1 MLNKNNEYD
10 PCILDPRVLWADE
23 EHGLHERR
31 PPYIFVRPVEAYRA
45 LLQVIRDDRTG
56 WYRQELHNRHIFV
69 SEDML
74 RHVKRVESELP
85 RLKHRKGH
93 GKSEPQQK
101 ETKWSKQRKGIK
113 IPDSYYYNTTVF
125 HAASVQSRKRPHP
138 SSSMTTKSA
147 KSCHE
152 RSMESMNSETAMTS
166 EPMNM
171 KTDEDLLFGKCGAV
185 GAETVKEMRYDLIQN
200 VKTDDDLTYG
210 AGFQAMR
217 LDSQS
222 PPNQECPERSMGSMN
237 SETAMTSESM
247 NMKTDEDLLFGGSG
261 AVGVETAKEMWC
273 ELIQNVKTD
282 DDLIHG
288 AGFQAMRLD
297 SQEWQWPA
305 NQEWHIPPEQEWQ
318 FPPTNDQLI
327 ETDFSLL

>member
-1 MLNKNNEYD
+1 
-10 PCILDPRVLWADE
+10 
-23 EHGLHERR
+23 
-31 PPYIFVRPVEAYRA
+31 
-45 LLQVIRDDRTG
+45 
-56 WYRQELHNRHIFV
+56 
-69 SEDML
+69 ML

-85 RLKHRKGH
+85 RLKHRPGH
-93 GKSEPQQK
+93 GNEPQQK
-101 ETKWSKQRKGIK
+101 ETKKSKQRVGIK
-113 IPDSYYYNTTVF
+113 IPDSYYRTTDEVPVF
-125 HAASVQSRKRPHP
+125 HDTFMQIRKRPHP
-138 SSSMTTKSA
+138 SSSMTSRSVKS
-147 KSCHE
+147 
-152 RSMESMNSETAMTS
+152 
-166 EPMNM
+166 
-171 KTDEDLLFGKCGAV
+171 
-185 GAETVKEMRYDLIQN
+185 
-200 VKTDDDLTYG
+200 
-210 AGFQAMR
+210 
-217 LDSQS
+217 
-222 PPNQECPERSMGSMN
+222 CPERSMGSMN

>member
-1 MLNKNNEYD
+1 
-10 PCILDPRVLWADE
+10 
-23 EHGLHERR
+23 
-31 PPYIFVRPVEAYRA
+31 
-45 LLQVIRDDRTG
+45 
-56 WYRQELHNRHIFV
+56 
-69 SEDML
+69 
-74 RHVKRVESELP
+74 
-85 RLKHRKGH
+85 
-93 GKSEPQQK
+93 
-101 ETKWSKQRKGIK
+101 
-113 IPDSYYYNTTVF
+113 
-125 HAASVQSRKRPHP
+125 
-138 SSSMTTKSA
+138 
-147 KSCHE
+147 
-152 RSMESMNSETAMTS
+152 
-166 EPMNM
+166 MNM